1 MLWKSALTSR
11 FLVSLERAEVV
22 CGNPS
27 VGDHFRQP
35 VSGQGPGLVRGALSF
50 PDQVL
55 EIAAIVIGKLLGEQF
70 DLRGGNESH
79 SVSNLLDTG
88 DLEALPGF
96 DGLDVVR
103 GLDQR
108 LHSAGVKPGESS
120 AEDFNPELLALE
132 INPIDIGDLEFT
144 TGRRTHCSGDI
155 EDLIIIEVQPGYRVV
170 RFRASRFFLDR
181 KNAAFDI
188 ELDNAIALGILDR
201 IGEDRC
207 SAGLVARAF
216 QHPLE
221 SLAVEDVVSQD
232 QGDVVFTYELPA
244 NEKCLGQ
251 STGTWLHG
259 VPDGEADLSSI
270 PQDPLK
276 ILDVVWRGYQENLAN
291 AGKHQRR
298 KGIVNHRLVVDR
310 QKLLADGS
318 GNRIEP
324 RSRTTGQNDAFA
336 KHAWRFPRIFRSW
349 STTDRAPLHHASA
362 LYQLASDLRPFRCF
376 G

>member
-27 VGDHFRQP
+27 VGDHFRRL
-35 VSGQGPGLVRGALSF
+35 VSDQRPGLVRGALSF

-55 EIAAIVIGKLLGEQF
+55 EIAAIVILKRLGEQL
-70 DLRGGNESH
+70 DLRGGNDSH

-88 DLEALPGF
+88 NLEALPGF

-132 INPIDIGDLEFT
+132 INPIDIGDLQFT
-144 TGRRTHCSGDI
+144 AGRGSHCSGDI
-155 EDLIIIEVQPGYRVV
+155 KDLIIIEVQPGYRVV
-170 RFRASRFFLDR
+170 RSRTSRFFLDR
-181 KNAAFDI
+181 KNVAFDI

-207 SAGLVARAF
+207 SVGLVARAL

-221 SLAVEDVVSQD
+221 SLAVEDVISQD
-232 QGDVVFTYELPA
+232 QGDVVHTDELPA

-251 STGTWLHG
+251 STGTRLHG
-259 VPDGEADLSSI
+259 VPDGKADLSSI

-276 ILDVVWRGYQENLAN
+276 ILDVVWRGYQENLAD

-298 KGIVNHRLVVDR
+298 EGIVNHRLVVDG
-310 QKLLADGS
+310 QQLLADRP

-324 RSRTTGQNDAFA
+324 RSRTTGQYYAFA
-336 KHAWRFPRIFRSW
+336 KHDWRFLWFFRW
-349 STTDRAPLHHASA
+349 V
-362 LYQLASDLRPFRCF
+362 
-376 G
+376 